1 MIAVIVQLMVTTFF
15 LFNAPG
21 DERYIE
27 VKSIGRDGKE
37 GAFRFF
43 LSGNELTV
51 SNLSNHRKNYYFYL
65 VQYGKDGEPCNLYVK
80 HAQDLYT
87 NSEMTPCAYV
97 VRFDLE
103 EPA

>member
-1 MIAVIVQLMVTTFF
+1 
-15 LFNAPG
+15 
-21 DERYIE
+21 
-27 VKSIGRDGKE
+27 
-37 GAFRFF
+37 RFF

-51 SNLSNHRKNYYFYL
+51 SNLSNHSKNYYFYL

-87 NSEMTPCAYV
+87 NSEMSPCAYV

>member
-1 MIAVIVQLMVTTFF
+1 TYGYDF
-15 LFNAPG
+15 LSFNAPG

-51 SNLSNHRKNYYFYL
+51 SNLSNHSKNYYFYL

-87 NSEMTPCAYV
+87 NSEMSPCAYV